1 MAAAKKGDTVKV
13 HYRGTLTDGTL
24 FDDSQQREP
33 LEFTIGS
40 NRLIPGFEDAVTGMQ
55 PGERKT
61 ITIAAADAYG
71 PVRKEM
77 VITIPRSQM
86 PQDVQLQLGMQLSV
100 SQENEQPVV
109 VSVAAFDEKT
119 VTLDGNHPLAGKD
132 LIFDLHLVSI
142 EPGCSCC
149 H

>member
-61 ITIAAADAYG
+61 VTIAAADAYG
-71 PVRKEM
+71 PVRREM

-86 PQDVQLQLGMQLSV
+86 PQDAQLQLGMQLSV

>member
-1 MAAAKKGDTVKV
+1 MATAKKGDTVKV

-33 LEFTIGS
+33 LAFTIGS
-40 NRLIPGFEDAVTGMQ
+40 SRLIAGFEEAVMGMQ

-61 ITIAAADAYG
+61 VTIAAAQAYG
-71 PVRKEM
+71 PVRQEM

-86 PQDVQLQLGMQLSV
+86 PQDVQLQPGMQLSV

-132 LIFDLHLVSI
+132 LVFEINLVSI